1 MMKRPLQFSIFLFL
15 CAIASADV
23 VAALTGVESNP
34 NTAARVYSFEILL
47 PEIRVELQDARI
59 QFRMRNARDPQ
70 GAEDATVVR
79 SIQHD
84 IEARRIN
91 LRIRRLVREHKLDA
105 RKFVAS
111 DVEVTGEWEKQW
123 EGGLRDVLQA
133 VAPAQ
138 RKQH

>member
-1 MMKRPLQFSIFLFL
+1 MMKRPPQFSIFLFL
-15 CAIASADV
+15 CAIASVDV
-23 VAALTGVESNP
+23 AAALTGVESNP
-34 NTAARVYSFEILL
+34 NTVARVYSFEILL
-47 PEIRVELQDARI
+47 PEIRVELLDAQI

-70 GAEDATVVR
+70 VVEDATAVR

-84 IEARRIN
+84 IEVRRIN
-91 LRIRRLVREHKLDA
+91 LRIRRLVREHELDA
-105 RKFVAS
+105 RKIVAS
-111 DVEVTGEWEKQW
+111 DEEVTAEWEKQW